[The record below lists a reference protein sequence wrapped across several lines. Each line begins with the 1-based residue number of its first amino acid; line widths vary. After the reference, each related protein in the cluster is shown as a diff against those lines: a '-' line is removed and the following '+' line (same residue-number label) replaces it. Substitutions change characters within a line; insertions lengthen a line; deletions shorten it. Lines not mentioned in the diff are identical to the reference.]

1 MPLPYLSKSG
11 QFNSQKKAHFYT
23 SPNPAQKESLHL
35 LIQLSRANLH
45 LGQQTTKIN
54 MGEIMLVE
62 HTLKVINV

>member
-1 MPLPYLSKSG
+1 MPLPYLSKSD
-11 QFNSQKKAHFYT
+11 SA
-23 SPNPAQKESLHL
+23 E